1 MANDP
6 LHHREQQLA
15 QMSGT
20 TALIIWSLIV
30 YVIGCITGGLVI
42 HLFHNLRLP

>member
-1 MANDP
+1 MDNDA
-6 LHHREQQLA
+6 LHHQEQQLA

-20 TALIIWSLIV
+20 KALIIWSLIV

>member
-1 MANDP
+1 MSNDP

-20 TALIIWSLIV
+20 KALIIWSLIV
-30 YVIGCITGGLVI
+30 YIIGCITGAILL
-42 HLFHNLRLP
+42 HLISHFHMP